1 MKKPLLIAAVCAGL
15 PGYAAQDAAANAGPG
30 TAPAATRCNVHDNVH
45 DKVHDNSPPASSALP
60 ARASTRPEP
69 HLGTVAPNTRLPSHV
84 VTPSMRAME
93 RATAAQAA
101 DNAGSDKKVA
111 GSEKNMSAACQPA
124 PGHPAPKGSGG
135 HD

>member
-15 PGYAAQDAAANAGPG
+15 PGFAAQDAAANAGPG
-30 TAPAATRCNVHDNVH
+30 SAPVATRCEVHDN
-45 DKVHDNSPPASSALP
+45 VHDNSPPASSALP

-69 HLGTVAPNTRLPSHV
+69 QLGTVAPNTRLPSHV

-101 DNAGSDKKVA
+101 ENAGSERKVA
-111 GSEKNMSAACQPA
+111 ASEKNSSAACQPV
-124 PGHPAPKGSGG
+124 PGQHAPKESAGQ
-135 HD
+135 D